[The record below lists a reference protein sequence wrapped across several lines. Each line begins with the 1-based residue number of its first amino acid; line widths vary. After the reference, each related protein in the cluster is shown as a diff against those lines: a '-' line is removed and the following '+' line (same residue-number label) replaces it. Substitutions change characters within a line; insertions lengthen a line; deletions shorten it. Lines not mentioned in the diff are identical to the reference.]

1 MPPNKL
7 HGSPNYSSP
16 FTLSRIISLLVC
28 LGDPRNPKKGGSL
41 NRKQPKLSRTE
52 AKNILQS
59 PQKKKKMKTNS
70 DEVYHALLPK

>member
-59 PQKKKKMKTNS
+59 PQKKKKNE
-70 DEVYHALLPK
+70 D